1 MSAADVETLERI
13 YAEWAE
19 GKFWSF
25 DLFHRDVQARWATE
39 VPDIEGAEGVE
50 GLGDLFKE
58 WTGAW
63 GECRIMA
70 EEYHD
75 AGDQVVVF
83 VLVSGRGSESTIDVH
98 MRNAHVW
105 TMEDGKARSIR
116 AYSDRERALREAGL
130 GE

>member
-19 GKFWSF
+19 GRFWGF
-25 DLFHRDVQARWATE
+25 ERFHHDVETRWATE
-39 VPDIEGAEGVE
+39 VPDIEGAEDIE
-50 GLGDLFKE
+50 GLGELFTE

-63 GECRIMA
+63 CECRIVA

-83 VLVSGRGSESTIDVH
+83 VLVSGRGSGSTIDVN

-105 TMEDGKARSIR
+105 TMEDGKAKRIR
-116 AYSDRERALREAGL
+116 AYSDRERALREAGVDR
-130 GE
+130 